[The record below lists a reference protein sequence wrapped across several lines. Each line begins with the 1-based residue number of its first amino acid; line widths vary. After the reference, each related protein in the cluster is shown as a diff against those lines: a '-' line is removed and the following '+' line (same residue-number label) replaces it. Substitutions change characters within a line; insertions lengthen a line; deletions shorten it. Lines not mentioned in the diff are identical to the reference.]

1 MWLVI
6 GLLIVGLALIFVGDR
21 YLGDTL
27 PVVFKA
33 GGVIMEIL
41 FAILAVV
48 ALVSY
53 SVSLDTVADV
63 ESFSARNHRIF
74 ATAVAE
80 YPGAVTVRNSNGA
93 TETVR
98 LSWEYVEQV
107 LAYNENL
114 LWYRKYQDHWFL
126 GIFITSVADNLEFIE
141 LALPRESVTV
151 PPQPRGDSHEGG

>member
-1 MWLVI
+1 MWLMI

-126 GIFITSVADNLEFIE
+126 GFFIASVADDLEFIE
-141 LALPRESVTV
+141 LAVPCEPMTV
-151 PPQPRGDSHEGG
+151 PSQSRGGSHEGG